1 MADTMHAQTPLH
13 GAVPT
18 EEVRAG
24 WRARV
29 YLGAFVGGAFAFVA
43 LLGGSADSLVFQTS
57 ANGPPPEEI
66 RTESPLVDAILQN
79 TRGYSEGYPL
89 GVPRNYVWCSGSY
102 KPNASPPDDFT
113 AVVGWGQIY
122 PKVDAG
128 KDTKPGGRIEI
139 GQAKTFLRL
148 KSTKQWILVQDQAK
162 TALVGAYFV
171 ADFSP
176 KPSILMQLN
185 QGEIGSVMIDPPP
198 SGYNAHFWHEKRG
211 TYPAG
216 DIDGVYVQM
225 DMRTTEPETD
235 FIANVGADWWRDATS
250 EFVAGF
256 ANNPGAGM
264 SNWVELSTEW
274 STLRFFSLNMSEL
287 KATPPPPLA
296 RSSLP
301 ATPTV
306 IRRRFSTT
314 PSPCLR

>member
-1 MADTMHAQTPLH
+1 
-13 GAVPT
+13 
-18 EEVRAG
+18 
-24 WRARV
+24 
-29 YLGAFVGGAFAFVA
+29 
-43 LLGGSADSLVFQTS
+43 
-57 ANGPPPEEI
+57 
-66 RTESPLVDAILQN
+66 VDAILQN

-128 KDTKPGGRIEI
+128 KDTEPSGRIEI
-139 GQAKTFLRL
+139 ARAETFLRR

-176 KPSILMQLN
+176 KPSIPMQLN
-185 QGEIGSVMIDPPP
+185 QGATGSVIIDPPP
-198 SGYNAHFWHEKRG
+198 SGYNAHFWLKKRG
-211 TYPAG
+211 TYSAG

-250 EFVAGF
+250 EFVPGF

-274 STLRFFSLNMSEL
+274 STLRFFSLTMSEL
-287 KATPPPPLA
+287 KAAPPPPLA
-296 RSSLP
+296 RSSHP

-314 PSPCLR
+314 PSPCLTRSHHPGPPALRFAHCLASICRSQSNDAGR